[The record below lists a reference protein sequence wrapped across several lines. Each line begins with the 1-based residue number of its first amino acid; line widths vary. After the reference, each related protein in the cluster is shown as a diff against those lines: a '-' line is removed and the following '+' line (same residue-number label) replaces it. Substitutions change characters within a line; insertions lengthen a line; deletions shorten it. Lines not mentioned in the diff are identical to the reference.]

1 MMVSVFRTGD
11 QSAIEFA
18 GPSTSTSRDTRA
30 RLPAGMS
37 VTVWQDAAESLSSQR
52 SHMLRNELRRVRA
65 RVPGADAVFCRA
77 AAGVLGSLG
86 VPTSFLGAIT
96 LMPGLDVPASS

>member
-37 VTVWQDAAESLSSQR
+37 VTVWQDAAESLSSQC
-52 SHMLRNELRRVRA
+52 SHMPRNGFPEFVLVFPVLTLFSVELRLAFWGASASRPRSSA
-65 RVPGADAVFCRA
+65 RSR
-77 AAGVLGSLG
+77 
-86 VPTSFLGAIT
+86 
-96 LMPGLDVPASS
+96 